1 MASFSWKNVLP
12 RTKPDRLAVFVA
24 VLELTLVPI
33 FEVFV
38 IMPPLFGLF
47 TLSFWMHFLVGFYLW
62 FNAVGNMIMVM
73 GTEIS
78 SGKNILPSVLKTGWR
93 YCPVC
98 MLNAPPRAHHCG
110 DCNTCVLV
118 RDHHCV
124 FTGRCVGHNNMRYY
138 LMMVVFLFC
147 SAMYCNYLNID
158 YAWELV
164 GGMHWKGIIT
174 MFIPAVGWL
183 FGYHSTMSF
192 FSTVQCGICLFG
204 SLQFLFLL
212 IFHVRL
218 VAKGITTYEWR
229 HSAARRYNRG
239 WKENLKAVLGS
250 RWYLVWIAP
259 FFPSPLLTDGINF
272 PEQNGTNNVK
282 DM

>member
-1 MASFSWKNVLP
+1 MASFSWKNILP
-12 RTKPDRLAVFVA
+12 RTKPDRLAVFAA

-73 GTEIS
+73 GTETS

-174 MFIPAVGWL
+174 MLYQRSAGCLVIIVHVFL
-183 FGYHSTMSF
+183 FYRAMWNLSVR
-192 FSTVQCGICLFG
+192 FSTVSVPLNF
-204 SLQFLFLL
+204 
-212 IFHVRL
+212 
-218 VAKGITTYEWR
+218 
-229 HSAARRYNRG
+229 
-239 WKENLKAVLGS
+239 S
-250 RWYLVWIAP
+250 RT
-259 FFPSPLLTDGINF
+259 SRS
-272 PEQNGTNNVK
+272 
-282 DM
+282 